1 MSQYSFGKLPPGVLE
16 QLPLRDEAW
25 GLHLGSIVSLVYIT
39 LYLGETAVSVNLQ
52 SHTAPAINPSGTNR
66 RLPQCYRPT

>member
-25 GLHLGSIVSLVYIT
+25 GLHLGTIVSLVYIAVYVGET
-39 LYLGETAVSVNLQ
+39 LYDMFLLLYVA
-52 SHTAPAINPSGTNR
+52 
-66 RLPQCYRPT
+66 